1 MQNSPSGAI
10 CPIASGRAQ
19 NDQRLNETGTPPM
32 RYHVAPLFCRPWTL
46 NGISPRLM
54 ESHYEHDYGG
64 AVARLN
70 AITNELAALD
80 PASTAPDV
88 ISRLKRDELAA
99 LNST

>member
-1 MQNSPSGAI
+1 MQY
-10 CPIASGRAQ
+10 R
-19 NDQRLNETGTPPM
+19 
-32 RYHVAPLFCRPWTL
+32 VAPLFCRPWTL

-54 ESHYEHDYGG
+54 ESHYEHNYGDT
-64 AVARLN
+64 VARLN

-99 LNST
+99 SIRPCCTSFTSQASAAMAERPRMRWPVR